1 MLWTKLS
8 STQKLSK
15 KYRISISLRSGV
27 KNIEAEAIFKTANSN
42 VDLGNNQL
50 YDLTM
55 GKWFELECADDFD
68 VDHLCKKLL
77 ANMVIEDYTIEEL
90 TDGLSV

>member
-1 MLWTKLS
+1 M
-8 STQKLSK
+8 QKLR
-15 KYRISISLRSGV
+15 KYRISIIIRQGV
-27 KNIEAEAIFKTANSN
+27 NNIEAEAIFNMANKA

-50 YDLTM
+50 YSLTM
-55 GKWFELECADDFD
+55 GKWFVLECADDFD
-68 VDHLCKKLL
+68 VDHLCNKLL